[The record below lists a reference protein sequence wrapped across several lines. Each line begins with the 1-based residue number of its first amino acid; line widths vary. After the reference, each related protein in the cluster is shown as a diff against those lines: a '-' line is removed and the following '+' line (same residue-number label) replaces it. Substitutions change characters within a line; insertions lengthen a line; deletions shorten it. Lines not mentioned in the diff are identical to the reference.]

1 MRVVVLL
8 FASLPEIAGTR
19 RLELDFED
27 GATLASV
34 RSLLVDRWPQVA
46 RIPFVFARNRGYA
59 SEDTPLSEGD
69 EIACVPAIS
78 GGDDSVDLDVPRT
91 SFAFTDKSI
100 DPRSLEHRVRRDH
113 DGAIVTFHGVT
124 RDHHD
129 GRAVR
134 GLAYEAY
141 EPMAV
146 EKALGILREA
156 VMRHDVGRIHV
167 VHRLGPVAI
176 GEASIVV
183 VVGAAHRGPSFE
195 AARDVMDRIK
205 RQVPIFKK
213 ETYEDRDHRWV
224 GDLPDIES

>member
-19 RLELDFED
+19 RLELDLEN

-34 RSLLVDRWPQVA
+34 RALLIDRWPAVA
-46 RIPFVFARNRGYA
+46 RIPFVFARNRAYA
-59 SEDTPLSEGD
+59 AEETPLSDGD

-78 GGDDSVDLDVPRT
+78 GGDDAADLDVPRT
-91 SFAFTDKSI
+91 SFAFTSEGI
-100 DPRSLEHRVRRDH
+100 DPRILEQRVRRDH

-141 EPMAV
+141 EPMAI
-146 EKALGILREA
+146 EKALEILDE
-156 VMRHDVGRIHV
+156 VVQHHDVGRIHV

-183 VVGAAHRGPSFE
+183 VVGSAHRGPSFD

-205 RQVPIFKK
+205 REVPIFKK
-213 ETYEDRDHRWV
+213 ETYEDREHRWV
-224 GDLPDIES
+224 GDLPHTER